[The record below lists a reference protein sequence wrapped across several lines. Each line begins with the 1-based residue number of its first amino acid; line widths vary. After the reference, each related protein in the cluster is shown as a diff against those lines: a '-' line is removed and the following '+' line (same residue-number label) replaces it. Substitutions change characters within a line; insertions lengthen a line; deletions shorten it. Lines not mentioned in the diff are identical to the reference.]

1 MKSTERRPIALSSSD
16 IPGEAE
22 PLVHACEDCAC
33 PASGERV
40 RRTVPDLS
48 DKPLIKARGV
58 LELPVDDEHF
68 ALFNPE
74 GNGGVVVVDTTGREL
89 AARLAAA
96 TRIDDLRSAGTDTA
110 DVEAALR
117 TLVAFDVVHPVGEP
131 PAPEF
136 GDSKELTAWLH
147 VTNKCNLRCPYC
159 YVHKSDSSMD
169 DDTAQKSVDA
179 LVKSALRNGFRSLR
193 LKYAGGEASLNSDV
207 LLRLHDHARTRCAEA
222 GIGLSAVLLS
232 NGVAIAPRLA
242 AELKRHKIRVMI
254 SLDGLGASHDAQRPT
269 TSGKPTSARVVR
281 TIERLLA
288 EGVPPHIS
296 ITITSR
302 NLDGLPDVVRF
313 AVERSLTFSFN
324 FFRDNDCSASFQDLQ
339 YEEQAMIDGLTRA
352 FTVVEERLPRWSLLG
367 SVLDRGQLLSPRRRS
382 CGVGDDY
389 VVVDQ
394 YGNLAQCHMDMSG
407 TVGRIGIDD
416 PVQAV
421 RQAPTGIR
429 NLLVEDKTGCRE
441 CTWRNWCSGGCSV
454 ATFRATGRFDV
465 RSPNCNIYR
474 AIYPQAIRLEGLR
487 ILRYATGAR
496 VSDAPAISEADERLR
511 G

>member
-1 MKSTERRPIALSSSD
+1 MKSTERRLVVLSSSD
-16 IPGEAE
+16 IPDEME

-33 PASGERV
+33 PASGERI
-40 RRTVPDLS
+40 RRTLP
-48 DKPLIKARGV
+48 V
-58 LELPVDDEHF
+58 LADESVIRATSTLEIPVDDEHS

-74 GNGGVVVVDTTGREL
+74 GNGGVVVVNTTGREL
-89 AARLAAA
+89 LARLTEA
-96 TRIDDLRSAGTDTA
+96 TPIEDLVSAGTEPA
-110 DVEAALR
+110 VVEEALR
-117 TLVAFDVVHPVGEP
+117 TLVAFDIVHPAGRP

-136 GDSKELTAWLH
+136 GDSTELTAWLH

-169 DDTAQKSVDA
+169 DDTARKSVDA
-179 LVKSALRNGFRSLR
+179 LVTSALRNGFRSLR

-207 LLRLHDHARTRCAEA
+207 LLGLHEHARNRCAEA

-242 AELKRHKIRVMI
+242 ADLKRLGIRVMI
-254 SLDGLGASHDAQRPT
+254 SLDGLGAAHDAQRPT
-269 TSGKPTSARVVR
+269 LGGKPSSARVIR
-281 TIERLLA
+281 TIERLVA
-288 EGVPPHIS
+288 EGLAPHIS

-302 NLDGLPDVVRF
+302 NLDGVPDVVRF
-313 AVERSLTFSFN
+313 AVERSLTFSLN
-324 FFRDNDCSASFQDLQ
+324 FFRDNDCSTSFQDLQ
-339 YEEQAMIDGLTRA
+339 FEEQAMIDGLTRA

-394 YGNLAQCHMDMSG
+394 YGNLAQCHMDLSS
-407 TVGRIGIDD
+407 TVGRIGVDD
-416 PVQAV
+416 PVQSI
-421 RQAPTGIR
+421 RRAPAGIR
-429 NLLVEDKTGCRE
+429 NLLAEEKNGCRE
-441 CTWRNWCSGGCSV
+441 CSWRNWCAGGCSV
-454 ATFRATGRFDV
+454 ATFRATGRFDL

-487 ILRYATGAR
+487 ILRYATGTDPSKA
-496 VSDAPAISEADERLR
+496 VSIPEADVQTRT
-511 G
+511 